1 MNNDVVILGVGNVL
15 QSDDGA
21 GVRALRALQAD
32 PPPGALLVEIGAA
45 ILDAVPFLEG
55 ARRAIILDAVQGGG
69 RPGRVYVLDA
79 DALESARPATS
90 LHGFGVLDAF
100 RLLCPGSVL
109 PPVVIVGV
117 EPDRLGYGT
126 ELSAPV
132 EAAIPLLAE
141 TARAIAARARPVL
154 EGACA

>member
-32 PPPGALLVEIGAA
+32 PPPGALLVEIGVA
-45 ILDAVPFLEG
+45 ILDAGPFLEG

-79 DALESARPATS
+79 DELESARPATS

-117 EPDRLGYGT
+117 EPARLGYGT
-126 ELSAPV
+126 KLSAPV
-132 EAAIPLLAE
+132 AAALPRLVE
-141 TARAIAARARPVL
+141 TARALAARARAIA
-154 EGACA
+154 EGVCA